1 VFINDDVTPLR
12 PDWLEVM
19 AAQLLRPEIGAM
31 GGRLLYPSGAI
42 QHAGLVLGLQDGVG
56 HPGRGSYRADLMYYL
71 QLPRDVSAVTGACL
85 GIRRNVFQ
93 EVGGFDLTF
102 PVNYNDV
109 DLCLKIMNR
118 GYRVVVDPHI
128 ELTHLE
134 CGTRRGGTAFA
145 ERQRFQERWGGL
157 LRKGDP
163 YYPDAFTRTEEV
175 RLAVR

>member
-1 VFINDDVTPLR
+1 M

-19 AAQLLRPEIGAM
+19 AAHLLRPEIGVV

-85 GIRRNVFQ
+85 GIRRSVFQ
-93 EVGGFDLTF
+93 ELGGFDTAF

-109 DLCLKIMNR
+109 DLCLKAKNG
-118 GYRVVVDPHI
+118 GYRVIVDPRI

-134 CGTRRGGTAFA
+134 CGTRRGGTAVA
-145 ERQRFQERWGGL
+145 ERQRFQEKWGDL

-163 YYPDAFTRTEEV
+163 YYPDAFARTEEV
-175 RLAVR
+175 RLAIR